1 MREPENATYAF
12 CGALVDELWR
22 CGVRELCLCPGSR
35 SAPLALS
42 AFRHPGLR
50 TWTLL
55 DERGA
60 GYFASGAARASRRP
74 VAVLTT
80 SGTAAANLLPA
91 VVEAYFSGLPLVV
104 LTADR
109 PHELRDFGALQTV
122 DQVRLFGRHVKWSTD
137 LPLPEAD
144 ERGLRFVRSLACR
157 AVWEACTPPSGP
169 VHLNVPLREPLVPVP
184 GERPRTSPEAL
195 RGRPSAAPYTAW
207 AASAPEHCEEHVG
220 ELVERL
226 ATCERGLVVCGPLD
240 CPGFPQAVAELARA
254 VAYPV
259 LADALSQLRAGP
271 HDRSQLVDC
280 YEALLRVPGLVW
292 ELKPD
297 VVVRFGATPT
307 SRLLQAYLAAHP
319 DAFHVVVH
327 GGGAWPDPDHLAHRV
342 VAADPAALC
351 RRLCERVR
359 PRDPADWWWTWHRLR
374 EVAREAL
381 HRFLAT
387 VEEPFE
393 GRVFFELE
401 KLVPDPCVVFVGN
414 SMPVRDLE
422 AFFPS
427 THKHVWMLANR
438 GASGIDG
445 VVSSALGVAA
455 VSGHPVVLVLGDLSL
470 YHDLNGLLAAR
481 RFGLDLLVVLLNND
495 GGGIF
500 SFLPQAEHGEGF
512 EELFGTPHGLDF
524 RPAVEMF
531 GGHYRRAADWEEFR
545 AAVREGLR
553 AGGLQVVEVR
563 TDRRRNVELH
573 HLAWAAV
580 RAAVERASGERQRR

>member
-1 MREPENATYAF
+1 VREPENATYAF

-22 CGVRELCLCPGSR
+22 CGVREVCLCPGSR

-42 AFRHPGLR
+42 ALRHPGLR

-60 GYFASGAARASRRP
+60 GYFAAGAARASGRP

-91 VVEAYFSGLPLVV
+91 VVEAWFAELPLVV

-109 PHELRDFGALQTV
+109 PHELRGFGALQTV
-122 DQVRLFGRHVKWSTD
+122 DQVGLFGTHVKWAVD

-144 ERGLRFVRSLACR
+144 DRALRFVRSLACR
-157 AVWEACTPPSGP
+157 AVAEACGPPAGP

-184 GERPRTSPEAL
+184 QDRPAASPVAR
-195 RGRPSAAPYTAW
+195 RGRPEAPYTAW
-207 AASAPEHCEEHVG
+207 EPVQPSLPATLA
-220 ELVERL
+220 ELAERL
-226 ATCERGLVVCGPLD
+226 GQYERGVVVCGPLD
-240 CPGFPQAVAELARA
+240 RPGFPEALVQLARRLS
-254 VAYPV
+254 YPV
-259 LADALSQLRAGP
+259 LADPLSQLRAGP
-271 HDRSQLVDC
+271 HDRSPVVDAH
-280 YEALLRVPGLVW
+280 EALLRLP
-292 ELKPD
+292 ELTLRLRPEA
-297 VVVRFGATPT
+297 VLRFGATPT
-307 SRLLQAYLAAHP
+307 SRTLQGYVNSHP
-319 DAFHVVVH
+319 DAFQVVVQ
-327 GGGAWPDPDHLAHRV
+327 GGRGWPDPEHTAHRLV
-342 VAADPAALC
+342 RADPVAFCRALSDRVPPRAPGAWWHTWQRANTQA
-351 RRLCERVR
+351 RR
-359 PRDPADWWWTWHRLR
+359 
-374 EVAREAL
+374 AL
-381 HRFLAT
+381 EGFLQT

-393 GRVFFELE
+393 GRVFRELE
-401 KLVPDPCVVFVGN
+401 ALLPDPCVLFVGN
-414 SMPVRDLE
+414 SMPVRDLD

-427 THKHVWMLANR
+427 TGKRVRMLANR

-445 VVSSALGVAA
+445 VVSSALGAAA
-455 VSGHPVVLVLGDLSL
+455 VSPQPVVLVLGDLSL

-524 RPAVEMF
+524 QPAVETF
-531 GGHYRRAADWEEFR
+531 GGRYRRAADWEEFR
-545 AAVREGLR
+545 EAVRDGLR
-553 AGGLQVVEVR
+553 SGGLTVVEVR

-573 HLAWAAV
+573 RQAWAAV
-580 RAAVERASGERQRR
+580 REALRPEVDGQPAGR